1 MAEVEFELSN
11 REIEMIQADNE
22 AEIHTLVKG
31 KQVLRKDVD
40 DQTFHEFE
48 NSNVR
53 DLLYGCCRFLA
64 SECLAELLR
73 SYVIFEEETIR
84 NSNLDLNPDALYLF
98 IFVND
103 NDDIVNKRRMAE
115 CLWELAEA
123 DPITEQ
129 PDPLANISKYWNAFA
144 ENRNLSKEVVAD
156 CPVCA
161 WFRETT
167 DEIISDFPH
176 LQFDLC
182 KEAVKI
188 GSYPIFELTLQ
199 TDYVISPNQDFVR
212 FVFTNGTKDM
222 ISHMISIKMY
232 HKK

>member
-1 MAEVEFELSN
+1 MTEVNFELST
-11 REIEMIQADNE
+11 REIDIIQADNVE
-22 AEIHTLVKG
+22 QIHSLVKG
-31 KQVLRKDVD
+31 KQVLRKDAA

-84 NSNLDLNPDALYLF
+84 NSNLDLNPDALYFF

-103 NDDIVNKRRMAE
+103 NDDIRERRRMAE
-115 CLWELAEA
+115 CLWELTEA
-123 DPITEQ
+123 DLCSEQ
-129 PDPLANISKYWNAFA
+129 QDPLANISKYWKAFA
-144 ENRNLSKEVVAD
+144 ENRNLSKEVAAD

-182 KEAVKI
+182 TEAVKI
-188 GSYPIFELTLQ
+188 GSYPIFELALRP
-199 TDYVISPNQDFVR
+199 DYVINTDQAFVR

-222 ISHMISIKMY
+222 ISHMISIKMCN
-232 HKK
+232 KK